1 VRRTGTP
8 ERGCIKGAPPPYPL
22 KAGAQVA
29 LHSSIISNFMIYQD
43 QYETKFI
50 AAIRAHLKFR
60 MVFCNFCYISFEV
73 SIVAKHVNAKRITI
87 MAMGVLLH

>member
-1 VRRTGTP
+1 
-8 ERGCIKGAPPPYPL
+8 
-22 KAGAQVA
+22 
-29 LHSSIISNFMIYQD
+29 MIYQD

-60 MVFCNFCYISFEV
+60 MVFYNFCYISFEV
-73 SIVAKHVNAKRITI
+73 SFVAKHVNAKRITI